1 MLPPVLCRR
10 GGVEARMAAATAALV
25 AASMVSLS
33 TTPFLPPFS
42 GEFAADA
49 AFATTSEAAFL
60 AAFIAAA
67 LASNAGCDDTDTGGG
82 VEAVLLEE
90 GTCVGTAVSLATVLA
105 VVGAAEDV
113 ATLVAGA
120 ALSGCP
126 STFCFFDG
134 GPDVTDED
142 TAGAV
147 TAEAAGF
154 LPKLDL
160 FQIYAVVLE

>member
-1 MLPPVLCRR
+1 
-10 GGVEARMAAATAALV
+10 MAAATAALV

-60 AAFIAAA
+60 AASIAAA

-90 GTCVGTAVSLATVLA
+90 GTCVGTAVSLASVF
-105 VVGAAEDV
+105 GAAEDV
-113 ATLVAGA
+113 ATFVAE

-147 TAEAAGF
+147 TAEAGF
-154 LPKLDL
+154 LLLGTGAGGGGGTIVP
-160 FQIYAVVLE
+160 